1 MKKTVIIVA
10 GGSGARMGAPLPKQF
25 LPVGGK
31 PIFLHSIDAFLRAYA
46 DIRIVLVM
54 SSEYCSMAKSLLEEH
69 HYPGSIEIVQGGFTR
84 FQSVKN
90 GLGRIEKD
98 SLVFIHDAVRCLL
111 SAELVIR
118 CGDAAIQ
125 MGSAIPVIPVRDS
138 MRRQD
143 TETNISV
150 VVPRE
155 GLFIVQTPQVFLGS
169 IILPAFE
176 VEYDSDFTDEA
187 SVLEASGY
195 VVHLVEGED
204 RNIKITYPED
214 LAYAEWK
221 ISTFN
226 NE

>member
-1 MKKTVIIVA
+1 MKKTAIIVA
-10 GGSGARMGAPLPKQF
+10 GGSGARMGAALPKQF

-31 PIFLHSIDAFLRAYA
+31 PIFLHSIDAFLHAYA

-54 SSEYCSMAKSLLEEH
+54 SREFCSMAKSVMEEH
-69 HYPGSIEIVQGGFTR
+69 HYPDSIEIIEGGMTR
-84 FQSVKN
+84 FHSVKN
-90 GLGRIEKD
+90 GLGRVDSD

-111 SAELVIR
+111 SADLVMR

-138 MRRQD
+138 IRRMD
-143 TETNISV
+143 TDTNLSV

-169 IILPAFE
+169 TILPAFD
-176 VEYDSDFTDEA
+176 VEYDSGFTDEA

-195 VVHLVEGED
+195 DVHLVEGEE
-204 RNIKITYPED
+204 RNIKITFPED
-214 LAYAEWK
+214 LAFAEWK
-221 ISTFN
+221 LSSSSN
-226 NE
+226 H